1 MDVIGKYKKT
11 ILVAGAALI
20 VLVGILIAILL
31 LTSEK
36 STPADTST
44 VEETGF
50 QTILPGGKTIKQLG
64 GWQRISPLN
73 TAPVYAFSDKI
84 GDVSISVS
92 QQPLPTSFAS
102 DVDGNIAQLAT
113 AYSATNSLD
122 AGDTKIYIGTSAKGP
137 QSTIFAKNNLLVL
150 IKSQENI
157 SNDDWV
163 KYVTSLR

>member
-1 MDVIGKYKKT
+1 MDVMGKYKKT

-20 VLVGILIAILL
+20 VLAGIVVAVFL
-31 LTSEK
+31 LTTEK
-36 STPADTST
+36 DMSVDTST

-92 QQPLPTSFAS
+92 QQPLPTSFAN
-102 DVDGNIAQLAT
+102 DIDGNIAQLAT

-122 AGDTKIYIGTSAKGP
+122 AGNTKIYIGTSAKGP
-137 QSTIFAKNNLLVL
+137 QSTIFAKNSLLVL

-157 SNDDWV
+157 SNNDWI
-163 KYVTSLR
+163 KYVNSLR